1 MYRMDDLYITPGPSI
16 TYNDKNYRSDPVF
29 MIVVTICVIGQVLY
43 ILCLLTYQIKIRR
56 QFIN

>member
-1 MYRMDDLYITPGPSI
+1 MYRMDDLYNIPGPPI

-29 MIVVTICVIGQVLY
+29 MIIVTICVIGQVIY
-43 ILCLLTYQIKIRR
+43 ILCLLGYKIQTRR